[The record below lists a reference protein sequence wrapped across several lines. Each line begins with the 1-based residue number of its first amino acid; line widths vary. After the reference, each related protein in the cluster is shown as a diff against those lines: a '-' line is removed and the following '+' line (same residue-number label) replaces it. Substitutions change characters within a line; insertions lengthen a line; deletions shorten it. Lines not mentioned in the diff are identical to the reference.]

1 MSTLAYD
8 DLINAELELGAA
20 KANLMRTELSSPSN
34 TIKLKHVAIEDIK
47 HACHLLQRAAAQIE
61 EELYTPEGVL

>member
-20 KANLMRTELSSPSN
+20 KANLMRTELSIPSN

-47 HACHLLQRAAAQIE
+47 RTCQLLQRAAAQLE